1 MNPINAPQQNK
12 AKQFYDLHKG
22 QNVLVLPN
30 AWDPSSARLF
40 ELAGFQAIGT
50 TSAGIAHSLGYAEPE
65 KMSREEMLLSIKRI
79 VDVVSLPVSADIE
92 AGYADTAEG
101 VSDTIQ
107 LVITAGAVGANI
119 EDSPGLDGNALLDL
133 KNQVERLQAA
143 REAAN
148 SSQLHFVIN
157 ARTDIYL
164 FNIGEPNTQL
174 NQVIE
179 RANHYLAAG
188 ADCVFIPG
196 IGDSNIIARLVREIH
211 GPINIL
217 ANPNVPNTMELQR
230 LGVKRVSTGSGP
242 MRATLALVRQ
252 IANELF
258 VEGTYN
264 NFTANSIPY
273 NEVNALFLQGK
284 T

>member
-1 MNPINAPQQNK
+1 MNPAINNAQMSK
-12 AKQFYDLHKG
+12 AKKFHDLHKAEK
-22 QNVLVLPN
+22 VLVLPN

-65 KMSREEMLLSIKRI
+65 KMSREEMLLAIQRI
-79 VDVVSLPVSADIE
+79 VDAVSLPVSADIE

-101 VSDTIQ
+101 VSDTIK
-107 LVITAGAVGANI
+107 LVIAAGAVGANI
-119 EDSPGLDGNALLDL
+119 EDSPGLNGNPLLDL

-143 REAAN
+143 REAAD
-148 SSQLHFVIN
+148 SAHIPFVIN

-164 FNIGEPNTQL
+164 LNIGEPNSQL

-196 IGDSNIIARLVREIH
+196 IGNPNIIAQLVRDIH

-217 ANPNVPNTMELQR
+217 ANPNVPSTMELQQ

-252 IANELF
+252 IANELIM
-258 VEGTYN
+258 EGTYK
-264 NFTANSIPY
+264 NFTVNSISY
-273 NEVNALFLQGK
+273 NEVNALFL
-284 T
+284 